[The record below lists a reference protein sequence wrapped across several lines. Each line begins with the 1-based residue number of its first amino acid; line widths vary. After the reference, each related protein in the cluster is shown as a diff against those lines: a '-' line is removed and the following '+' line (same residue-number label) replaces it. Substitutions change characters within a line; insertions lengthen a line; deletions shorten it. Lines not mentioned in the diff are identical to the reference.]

1 MKYKKNIKKIL
12 NNLIW
17 ITGCARSG
25 TTILGKILST
35 LKNVEYGFEP
45 ELLFGLLPKIHKFNK
60 KDWLDIYNT
69 YIIEELFFNLCA
81 GRKVNYKKN
90 EDSYIGHS
98 LNSGDIKKKLSIKIS
113 RIDFERYLK
122 KNKKQLIIKIPDV
135 SKNLATL
142 EKYYPKNKFV
152 ITKRNSKSISDSIL
166 KKRWFK
172 KNDSLPWIYNN
183 PELFGKNTYRKWFKL
198 NEKKKIEMYIKEMD
212 KNCKKIKNKYFFVY
226 ENLIK
231 DPNKEINKL
240 CKFLNLKKTSKTN
253 EIIKTVRKNSKNR
266 TF

>member
-1 MKYKKNIKKIL
+1 M
-12 NNLIW
+12 
-17 ITGCARSG
+17 
-25 TTILGKILST
+25 
-35 LKNVEYGFEP
+35 
-45 ELLFGLLPKIHKFNK
+45 
-60 KDWLDIYNT
+60 
-69 YIIEELFFNLCA
+69 
-81 GRKVNYKKN
+81 
-90 EDSYIGHS
+90 
-98 LNSGDIKKKLSIKIS
+98 
-113 RIDFERYLK
+113 
-122 KNKKQLIIKIPDV
+122 

-142 EKYYPKNKFV
+142 EKYYKKNKFV

-198 NEKKKIEMYIKEMD
+198 NEKKKIEMYIKQKN